1 MKFKIIF
8 QSSKFGGSRS
18 SCTSTCLGSSSCHG
32 LFSGNSGGDRANS
45 GALEVLEGLEG
56 QNAQKMPRM
65 ITLWSGWLVCLVW
78 LPLFWPGFAVGLCFV
93 CFCLFVCLFVW
104 LVIVAMLYLIA
115 LIGWGHKGTFES
127 DEDPGRLG
135 SAGSPMKLIDPSIL
149 SELAIDVERVLNRNG
164 K

>member
-56 QNAQKMPRM
+56 QNAQKNASDDY
-65 ITLWSGWLVCLVW
+65 LVKWLVGLFGLVS
-78 LPLFWPGFAVGLCFV
+78 FV
-93 CFCLFVCLFVW
+93 LAWFCCWSLFCLFVCLFVCLFGW
-104 LVIVAMLYLIA
+104 LVGWLVFVATLYWY
-115 LIGWGHKGTFES
+115 LIGWVHKRTFEL

-135 SAGSPMKLIDPSIL
+135 SAGSPMKGACEWTRGARLL
-149 SELAIDVERVLNRNG
+149 R
-164 K
+164 